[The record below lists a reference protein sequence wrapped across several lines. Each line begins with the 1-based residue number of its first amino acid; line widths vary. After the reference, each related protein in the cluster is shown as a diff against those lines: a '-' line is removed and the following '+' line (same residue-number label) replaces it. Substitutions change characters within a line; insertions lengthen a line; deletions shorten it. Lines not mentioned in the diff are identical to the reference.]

1 MRRRNCASPVSSRL
15 APKTG
20 DRLEDFTLPNHLGE
34 TRSLAA
40 LRERGPVV
48 VTFYRGGWCP
58 YCNLELRAYQA
69 VLPEIKAAGATLV
82 AITPELPD
90 ASLSTSE
97 KNELEFEVL
106 TDANADYARKLGLV
120 FKLPERLRPIYQG
133 LGINIEEHNGEGQ
146 FDLPLAATFVVDID
160 GFIASAF
167 VDADYTS
174 RAEPSDV
181 VEVLQSLVKQMRVF
195 HAESSQVTMRHSL
208 DEHLTMDKVSTFM
221 ASLH

>member
-1 MRRRNCASPVSSRL
+1 MSLHEKLSQLNAEIIAALPAESVTVMREQTQRLRESRIVAS

-20 DRLEDFTLPNHLGE
+20 DRLKDFHLPNHLGE
-34 TRSLAA
+34 MRSLAA

-69 VLPEIKAAGATLV
+69 VLPEIKTAGATLV

-90 ASLSTSE
+90 ASLTTSE
-97 KNELEFEVL
+97 KNELEFEIL
-106 TDANADYARKLGLV
+106 TDAHADYTRKLGLV
-120 FKLPERLRPIYQG
+120 FTLPEPLRPIYQG
-133 LGINIEEHNGEGQ
+133 LGINLEEHNGEGQ

-160 GFIASAF
+160 GAIASAF

-174 RAEPSDV
+174 RAEPTDV
-181 VEVLQSLVKQMRVF
+181 VEVLQSLVKQN
-195 HAESSQVTMRHSL
+195 A
-208 DEHLTMDKVSTFM
+208 
-221 ASLH
+221 